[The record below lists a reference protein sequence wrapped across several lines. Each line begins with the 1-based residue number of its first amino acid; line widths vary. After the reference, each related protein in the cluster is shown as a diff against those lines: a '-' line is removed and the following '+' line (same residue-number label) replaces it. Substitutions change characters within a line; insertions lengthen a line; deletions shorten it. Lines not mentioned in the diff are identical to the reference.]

1 MPGFPTTRH
10 SLLVRLR
17 DSANHEAWEEFVL
30 VYSPAIYRFARKRG
44 LQHADAQDLAQTVL
58 SAVAQRVANWK
69 PDADRARFRTWLA
82 RIASNQTITMFRRH
96 KPDAARGGTTAV
108 AVLNEQQAPATDLE
122 LNCRREAFRALARKV
137 RAEFEEATWQ
147 AFWMTAVEGV
157 SVEEAACS
165 LGRSAGA
172 IYTARS
178 RIIRRLQ
185 ELAKSEDDEF
195 LADAPESE
203 GPESEGPDA

>member
-17 DSANHEAWEEFVL
+17 DSANHEAWDEFVL

-58 SAVAQRVANWK
+58 SAVAQRVADWQ

-82 RIASNQTITMFRRH
+82 RIASNQTITMFRRR

-108 AVLNEQQAPATDLE
+108 AVLNEQEAPATDLE
-122 LNCRREAFRALARKV
+122 LNCRREAFRVLARKV

-147 AFWMTAVEGV
+147 AFWMTAVEGA
-157 SVEEAACS
+157 SVEEAASS
-165 LGRSAGA
+165 LARSAGA

-185 ELAKSEDDEF
+185 ELARSEADEF
-195 LADAPESE
+195 SANSPESE
-203 GPESEGPDA
+203 APESEGPDA

>member
-1 MPGFPTTRH
+1 MPGFPTTRV
-10 SLLVRLR
+10 SLLMRLR
-17 DSANHEAWEEFVL
+17 DSTNHEAWGEFVL

-44 LQHADAQDLAQTVL
+44 LQHSDAQDLAQNVL
-58 SAVAQRVANWK
+58 SAVAERVAEWK

-82 RIASNQTITMFRRH
+82 RIASNQTITMFRRG

-108 AVLNEQQAPATDLE
+108 AVLSGLEDPATDLE
-122 LNCRREAFRALARKV
+122 LNCRREAFRVLARKV

-147 AFWMTAVEGV
+147 AFWMTAVEGA

-185 ELAKSEDDEF
+185 ELARSEADEF
-195 LADAPESE
+195 PAAATESE
-203 GPESEGPDA
+203 ALDE